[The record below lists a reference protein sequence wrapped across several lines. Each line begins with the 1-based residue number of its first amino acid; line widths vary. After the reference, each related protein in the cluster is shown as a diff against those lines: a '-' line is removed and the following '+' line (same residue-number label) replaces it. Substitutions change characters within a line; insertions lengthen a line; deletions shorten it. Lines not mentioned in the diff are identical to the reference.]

1 MIDPSRS
8 KANRSACHTQDNVRF
23 RKTIQT
29 MVADLDRDPI
39 RVHDISQIHQK
50 YQIKRRRFYDVINIF
65 LALGC
70 ATRAGID
77 ELEWHGRSRIFPEL
91 RALKAR
97 LAVDDYTIPLS
108 RLFPSDGSV
117 SVKSLTRSF
126 LLLFAALRVEVLDL
140 RKVSAFFSRGSGN
153 YKSTLCKLYQVALIL
168 GALGITERTESP
180 CEVRILPPFTQALIT
195 PENDNPWAIA
205 NLLNRPADVTV
216 LLQAR
221 MQELHGIGE

>member
-8 KANRSACHTQDNVRF
+8 KASRSASHTQDNVRF

-39 RVHDISQIHQK
+39 RVHDISRIHLR
-50 YQIKRRRFYDVINIF
+50 YQVKRRRFYDVINIF
-65 LALGC
+65 LSLGC

-77 ELEWHGRSRIFPEL
+77 EIEWHGRSRIFTEL
-91 RALKAR
+91 RAVKAR

-108 RLFPSDGSV
+108 RLFPSDGSTG
-117 SVKSLTRSF
+117 VKSLTRSF

-140 RKVSAFFSRGSGN
+140 RKVSAFFSRGNGN
-153 YKSTLCKLYQVALIL
+153 YKSTLCKLYQIALIL

-180 CEVRILPPFTQALIT
+180 CEVKILPPFTQILIT
-195 PENDNPWAIA
+195 PGNDNPWSIA
-205 NLLNRPADVTV
+205 HLVNRPIDVTV
-216 LLQAR
+216 LIQAR
-221 MQELHGIGE
+221 MQELHGIEE